1 MTLKEQL
8 FEDYKQALKN
18 RDEIAK
24 NTIGLARA
32 AVKQREIDDRVE
44 LDDAGVQQ
52 VLQKQ
57 IKMRTDA
64 LADFEKAGRTDL
76 SDGYKA
82 EIEVLKKYIP
92 EQMSAEE
99 IAAVVKET
107 AAGLGIENGRQN
119 MGKLMGAVMG
129 RLKGKA
135 DGNDVRKA
143 VTEFL
148 S

>member
-44 LDDAGVQQ
+44 LDDAGLQQ